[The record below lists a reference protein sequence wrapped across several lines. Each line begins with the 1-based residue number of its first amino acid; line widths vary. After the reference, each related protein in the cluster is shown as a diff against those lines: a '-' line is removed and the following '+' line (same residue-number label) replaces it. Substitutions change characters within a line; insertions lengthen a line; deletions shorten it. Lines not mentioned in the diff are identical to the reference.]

1 MSSPKSRPWEHD
13 ASDETVAANGE
24 LASKSREAWRCAG
37 REELDR
43 RGVAGVSLRFLKE
56 VQGHSPTT
64 FNNSTNLIF
73 KAGETTLQTG
83 FVARTPATRVRKS
96 TTLNGA

>member
-1 MSSPKSRPWEHD
+1 MASPKSRPWEPD
-13 ASDETVAANGE
+13 ASEQTAAANEE
-24 LASKSREAWRCAG
+24 LVSKSREAWRCAG

-64 FNNSTNLIF
+64 FNNTTNLTF
-73 KAGETTLQTG
+73 K
-83 FVARTPATRVRKS
+83 
-96 TTLNGA
+96 